1 MSPIKIFIGY
11 VFTLLS
17 SCTKKKSDSI
27 SCWMRSNRLQLNATQ
42 TLGLGAVSS
51 VRLSVP
57 METRLDAEAV
67 ENETL
72 NTSKGG
78 EWRE

>member
-1 MSPIKIFIGY
+1 
-11 VFTLLS
+11 
-17 SCTKKKSDSI
+17 
-27 SCWMRSNRLQLNATQ
+27 MRSSRLQLNATQ

-67 ENETL
+67 ENETM
-72 NTSKGG
+72 NTSNGG
-78 EWRE
+78 EWRK